1 MPKKNRE
8 IFVDHPIC
16 LWMNST
22 KSQTSIILDNF
33 LKKQAITKL
42 LLAYKF
48 RKMFQIGKNSKL
60 IHIAY
65 SFDEILIFFWLT
77 LVYIFC
83 LTFDFSLHHRFT
95 FPKETNNE
103 IKTKQ
108 NTVSLVWD
116 TDSEKVI
123 QREIYLTLQHLLL
136 IKWSHTP

>member
-1 MPKKNRE
+1 MSLNELDK
-8 IFVDHPIC
+8 
-16 LWMNST
+16 
-22 KSQTSIILDNF
+22 KSQTSIIRDN
-33 LKKQAITKL
+33 LVKKQAITKL

-136 IKWSHTP
+136 IKWSHMP